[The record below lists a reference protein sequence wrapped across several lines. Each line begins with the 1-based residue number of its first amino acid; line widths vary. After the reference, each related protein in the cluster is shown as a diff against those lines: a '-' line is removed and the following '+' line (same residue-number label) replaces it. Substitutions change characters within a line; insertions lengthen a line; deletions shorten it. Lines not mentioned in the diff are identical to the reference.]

1 MKNKFFFWAL
11 WAGAVISANAV
22 FVFFTLAGS
31 DEAAAAWTL
40 SFFALC
46 CVVAVEVMQKR
57 DKPAS
62 GCAMWTLRCLG
73 TLLLAFMLRSG
84 GLPLLSGAVFS
95 LAVVMLWFTLIFV
108 IAKLKQGWL
117 RTEAERKDV

>member
-11 WAGAVISANAV
+11 WAGAVISANAA

-62 GCAMWTLRCLG
+62 GCAMWTLRCLW

-84 GLPLLSGAVFS
+84 GLPLAVGGCFFACRRY
-95 LAVVMLWFTLIFV
+95 AVVCADFRYRQVKTGV
-108 IAKLKQGWL
+108 AS
-117 RTEAERKDV
+117 D

>member
-1 MKNKFFFWAL
+1 MKNKIFFWAL
-11 WAGAVISANAV
+11 WGAVAISADAAI
-22 FVFFTLAGS
+22 VFFALARP
-31 DEAAAAWTL
+31 DETAAAWGL
-40 SFFALC
+40 SLFALC
-46 CVVAVEVMQKR
+46 CGVAVEIMQKR
-57 DKPAS
+57 GETAS

-73 TLLLAFMLRSG
+73 TLLLAFMLREG
-84 GLPLLSGAVFS
+84 GLPLLSYAVFS

>member
-11 WAGAVISANAV
+11 WAGAVISANAA

-31 DEAAAAWTL
+31 DEAAAAWML
-40 SFFALC
+40 SFFA
-46 CVVAVEVMQKR
+46 QKR
-57 DKPAS
+57 DKSAS

>member
-1 MKNKFFFWAL
+1 MKINFFLGAL
-11 WAGAVISANAV
+11 GGGCHKRQCRVCL
-22 FVFFTLAGS
+22 FTLVGS

-84 GLPLLSGAVFS
+84 GLPLLSGLFFACRCY
-95 LAVVMLWFTLIFV
+95 AVVYADFRYRQV
-108 IAKLKQGWL
+108 K
-117 RTEAERKDV
+117 TEVASD

>member
-1 MKNKFFFWAL
+1 MD
-11 WAGAVISANAV
+11 AVV
-22 FVFFTLAGS
+22 
-31 DEAAAAWTL
+31 
-40 SFFALC
+40 FALC
-46 CVVAVEVMQKR
+46 CVVAAEVMQKR
-57 DKPAS
+57 DKSAS